1 MDTRAYLQWCIETR
15 QAEQERRRKILE
27 RIGYTL
33 AMIGM
38 AALWIAGWMFR

>member
-15 QAEQERRRKILE
+15 QAEKERNRKRLE
-27 RIGYTL
+27 KVGYVL

-38 AALWIAGWMFR
+38 AALWIAGWMIR

>member
-1 MDTRAYLQWCIETR
+1 MDTRSYLQCRIAMHE
-15 QAEQERRRKILE
+15 ADQERRRKAME
-27 RIGYTL
+27 RIGYVV